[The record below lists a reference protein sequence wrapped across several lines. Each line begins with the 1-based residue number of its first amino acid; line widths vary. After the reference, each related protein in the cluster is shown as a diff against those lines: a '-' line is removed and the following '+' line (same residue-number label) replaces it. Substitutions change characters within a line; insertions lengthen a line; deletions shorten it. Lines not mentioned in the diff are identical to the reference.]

1 MSQVRETI
9 ELLTK
14 LLRRNGTSKI
24 KAEVFR
30 LAKFNNDEA
39 TVPFWKLLFELLYFL
54 KYGVIDDVTVKAYA
68 ELTQEELAVYVKK
81 SMQSRG
87 FYSKEFSLLPND
99 MSSGSR
105 ELLLAFAWL
114 MCKEN
119 VIVKFM
125 EQCSSP
131 VDENTLSVYEFDLEE
146 NIHSSNYLA
155 SSKFL
160 NPVQRVQYLQ
170 LLNGKMRSSLK
181 RLYSL
186 QREKVK
192 LDHKVH
198 ECTQGVSL
206 SPGVSHLT
214 ALEVHML
221 KHPELLKK
229 VFHLLEKDNERLQIL
244 LVWTEQEERF
254 WKWMESVLDL
264 KMQDMSVSGSQSASK
279 MMYYNI
285 PPDCVGS
292 MESARIQ
299 LEEAIVKY
307 ESIIEQLE
315 DVWESKRNT
324 VTEQELDHLLT
335 SINME
340 ISLQRA
346 NLALDNTEQMLRTYK
361 DPGLFYLR
369 NTTSSSKKVSN
380 LQVSGHPNDR
390 SGHGDGPDS
399 PTDIRSEIAVLEVQ
413 LKRLELETKRK
424 QSHYCCDLDAIANS
438 IPDSVCIQPKGY
450 R

>member
-30 LAKFNNDEA
+30 LAKFNSDEA
-39 TVPFWKLLFELLYFL
+39 TVPFWRLLFELLYFM
-54 KYGVIDDVTVKAYA
+54 KYGVIDDVTIKAYS

-146 NIHSSNYLA
+146 NIHSSNYLTC
-155 SSKFL
+155 SKSL
-160 NPVQRVQYLQ
+160 NPVQKVQHLQ

-186 QREKVK
+186 QREKFK
-192 LDHKVH
+192 LDHKVR

-206 SPGVSHLT
+206 TPSLSHLT

-221 KHPELLKK
+221 KHPDLLKK

-244 LVWTEQEERF
+244 LSWSEQEERF

-264 KMQDMSVSGSQSASK
+264 KMQDSSTGQTTGK

-285 PPDCVGS
+285 PPDSVSS
-292 MESARIQ
+292 MESARLQ

-315 DVWESKRNT
+315 DVWESKRST
-324 VTEQELDHLLT
+324 ITEQELDNLLT

-346 NLALDNTEQMLRTYK
+346 NLALDNTEQVLKTYK
-361 DPGLFYLR
+361 DPELFYQR
-369 NTTSSSKKVSN
+369 NTTSKKVSN
-380 LQVSGHPNDR
+380 IQVSARER
-390 SGHGDGPDS
+390 SGQGDSADTT
-399 PTDIRSEIAVLEVQ
+399 TDIRSEIAVLEAQ
-413 LKRLELETKRK
+413 LKRLELETQRKR
-424 QSHYCCDLDAIANS
+424 SHYCSDLDVIASS
-438 IPDSVCIQPKGY
+438 IPDSICIQPKGY

>member
-1 MSQVRETI
+1 
-9 ELLTK
+9 
-14 LLRRNGTSKI
+14 
-24 KAEVFR
+24 
-30 LAKFNNDEA
+30 
-39 TVPFWKLLFELLYFL
+39 
-54 KYGVIDDVTVKAYA
+54 
-68 ELTQEELAVYVKK
+68 
-81 SMQSRG
+81 MQSRG
-87 FYSKEFSLLPND
+87 FYSKEFSILPND

-146 NIHSSNYLA
+146 NIHSNYLA
-155 SSKFL
+155 SSHSL
-160 NPVQRVQYLQ
+160 NPVQKVQHLQ
-170 LLNGKMRSSLK
+170 LLNGKMRYSLK
-181 RLYSL
+181 RLYGL
-186 QREKVK
+186 HREKIK

-206 SPGVSHLT
+206 SPRLSHLT

-244 LVWTEQEERF
+244 LVWTEQEEKF

-264 KMQDMSVSGSQSASK
+264 KMQEMSVHGGQSVAK
-279 MMYYNI
+279 LLYYNI
-285 PPDCVGS
+285 PPDSVSG
-292 MESARIQ
+292 METARLQ

-315 DVWESKRNT
+315 DVWESKRT
-324 VTEQELDHLLT
+324 IVTEQELDNLLT

-340 ISLQRA
+340 ISLQQA
-346 NLALDNTEQMLRTYK
+346 NLALDNTEQVLRKYK
-361 DPGLFYLR
+361 DPGLFYQR
-369 NTTSSSKKVSN
+369 NSTNSSKKVSN
-380 LQVSGHPNDR
+380 LQVSGHVRDL
-390 SGHGDGPDS
+390 SWQGDGPDP
-399 PTDIRSEIAVLEVQ
+399 PTDIRSEISVLEAQ
-413 LKRLELETKRK
+413 LKRLELESRSKR
-424 QSHYCCDLDAIANS
+424 SRYCSDLDTISSS
-438 IPDSVCIQPKGY
+438 IPDSICIQPKGY

>member
-14 LLRRNGTSKI
+14 LLRRNGTSKV

-30 LAKFNNDEA
+30 LAKFNSDEA
-39 TVPFWKLLFELLYFL
+39 AIPFWRLLFELLYFL
-54 KYGVIDDVTVKAYA
+54 KYGVIDDVTIKAYS

-81 SMQSRG
+81 SMQNRG
-87 FYSKEFSLLPND
+87 FYSKEFSLLPID

-155 SSKFL
+155 CSKSL
-160 NPVQRVQYLQ
+160 NPVQKVQHLQ

-181 RLYSL
+181 RLYNL
-186 QREKVK
+186 QRERVK

-206 SPGVSHLT
+206 SPSLSHLT

-244 LVWTEQEERF
+244 LVWSEQEERF

-264 KMQDMSVSGSQSASK
+264 KMQDTSISGGQNATK
-279 MMYYNI
+279 LMYYNI
-285 PPDCVGS
+285 PPDSVSS
-292 MESARIQ
+292 MESARLQ

-315 DVWESKRNT
+315 DVWESKRST
-324 VTEQELDHLLT
+324 VTEQELDNLLT

-346 NLALDNTEQMLRTYK
+346 NLALDNTEQMLQTYK
-361 DPGLFYLR
+361 DPGLFYQR
-369 NTTSSSKKVSN
+369 NTTNSSKKVSN
-380 LQVSGHPNDR
+380 LQVSARER
-390 SGHGDGPDS
+390 SGQGDSPDP
-399 PTDIRSEIAVLEVQ
+399 PTDIRSEIAVLEAQ
-413 LKRLELETKRK
+413 LKRLELETQRKR
-424 QSHYCCDLDAIANS
+424 SHYCSDLDAIAS
-438 IPDSVCIQPKGY
+438 CIPDSICIQPKGY